1 MNRSGGTGLCDAGR
15 QVVGVGVG
23 VGIALIC
30 TIVSVSPAAAQITAQ
45 CAQEAAAINGLSS
58 QDQQRIEQYCNVVGQ
73 SIEITQPR
81 LGVSLSGGN
90 PLPGTASTL
99 GMRLGSL
106 PRVSVDIRATAA
118 VPEIPDL
125 RSEQSLDETLR
136 FPLGSINAD
145 AGVGVFSGFSPA
157 PTVGGMGSIDVIGSI
172 GVIPISLAED
182 DGFSDGTP
190 LTWALGAR
198 VGILR
203 ESFTLP
209 GISVTGMFRDLGQV
223 EYGDPDFED
232 EDAFFNADL
241 SALSVRGAVSKDF
254 LFMSATAG
262 IGWDRYSSTVG
273 FGAEVED
280 ACTLLSS
287 CSVAIRN
294 AEIETDRVSYFGN
307 VSLNFLIVNLV
318 GELGW
323 QAGGDLDDPD
333 APLPPGVDMQ
343 ELSQDGALFGS
354 LALRLS
360 I

>member
-1 MNRSGGTGLCDAGR
+1 MNRLEMAGIR
-15 QVVGVGVG
+15 RFGVGL
-23 VGIALIC
+23 ALAPALGLGA
-30 TIVSVSPAAAQITAQ
+30 PAAAQITAQ
-45 CAQEAAAINGLSS
+45 CESQAAAIPLISS
-58 QDQQRIEQYCNVVGQ
+58 QDRQRIEQYCNVVGQ

-81 LGVSLSGGN
+81 LGIALSGGN

-106 PRVSVDIRATAA
+106 PRISVDIRATAA
-118 VPEIPDL
+118 GPEIPDL
-125 RSEQSLDETLR
+125 RSEETLDETLR

-145 AGVGVFSGFSPA
+145 AGVGVFGGFSPA

-172 GVIPISLAED
+172 GVIPIGLASD
-182 DGFSDGTP
+182 DGFGDDTP

-223 EYGDPDFED
+223 EYGDPTFE
-232 EDAFFNADL
+232 EEEAFFQADL
-241 SALSVRGAVSKDF
+241 SALSVRGAISKDF

-262 IGWDRYSSTVG
+262 VGWDRYNSSVG
-273 FGAEVED
+273 FGAQVEE
-280 ACTLLSS
+280 ACSIPGVTT
-287 CSVAIRN
+287 CSVSIRD
-294 AEIETDRVSYFGN
+294 ADIESDRVSYFGN

-323 QAGGDLDDPD
+323 QSGGDLDNPN

-343 ELSQDGALFGS
+343 ELANDGVLFGS